1 MKELFVEKS
10 LDFYIKFLKV
20 NKKKFWTMRLTLGLG
35 LFFLLVLAFLK
46 FKNPWFLVGS
56 PILGYVGYKL
66 PYIKIVSMKNRV
78 DIVNSFLFP
87 NFLRTF
93 ISLLGTQG
101 NVFQTLSATIP
112 YLDEPIKSEV
122 SKFVKKIEKN
132 NAREYYLEFAE
143 YIGSNEAYL
152 IMSMIYEFSNVGTH
166 KDMLTELERYIDD
179 IQQNKTKQL
188 KQYKIYKM
196 EKHANLPVVS
206 TVVFVLIFS
215 LSCMY
220 YYISNLGSMM

>member
-1 MKELFVEKS
+1 
-10 LDFYIKFLKV
+10 
-20 NKKKFWTMRLTLGLG
+20 MRLTLGLG